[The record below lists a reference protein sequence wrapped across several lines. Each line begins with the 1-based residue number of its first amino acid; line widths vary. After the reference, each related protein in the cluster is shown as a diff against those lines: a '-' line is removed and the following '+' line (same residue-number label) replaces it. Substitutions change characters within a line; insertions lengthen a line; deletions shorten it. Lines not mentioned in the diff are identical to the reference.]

1 MKNIGLFCGSH
12 TGNNPL
18 FARKAAELGKLIAD
32 EKLTLIYGGSS
43 WGLMGIAASE
53 VMNANR
59 NVVGIIPDFFS
70 DNVVEQRNIIL
81 HKVKSMA
88 ERKEM
93 MASMAD
99 VFVALPGGIGTLDE
113 VTEIMSMNQL
123 GLIAKPIGLLNID
136 GFFDPFLRQMSIM
149 QNEGLIHEVHSKML
163 IQADDPKTLLEKLK
177 TLELPNQDRWL
188 KVIKK

>member
-1 MKNIGLFCGSH
+1 MKSIGLFCGSH

-18 FARKAAELGKLIAD
+18 FAQKASELGKLIAT
-32 EKLTLIYGGSS
+32 ENLTLVYGGSS
-43 WGLMGIAASE
+43 WGLMGITASE
-53 VMNANR
+53 VMNANG
-59 NVVGIIPDFFS
+59 NIVGIIPNFFS
-70 DNVVEQRNIIL
+70 DNVVENRSITL

-99 VFVALPGGIGTLDE
+99 AFIALPGGIGTLDE

-123 GLIAKPIGLLNID
+123 GLISKPIGLLNIN
-136 GFFDPFLRQMSIM
+136 GFFDPFLTQISLM
-149 QNEGLIHEVHSKML
+149 QKEGLIHEVHSKML
-163 IQADDPKTLLEKLK
+163 VQSNDPKTLLNKLRNLK
-177 TLELPNQDRWL
+177 LPNQDEWF

>member
-53 VMNANR
+53 VMNANG

-136 GFFDPFLRQMSIM
+136 GFFDPFLRQMDIM
-149 QNEGLIHEVHSKML
+149 QNESLIHEVHSKML

>member
-1 MKNIGLFCGSH
+1 
-12 TGNNPL
+12 
-18 FARKAAELGKLIAD
+18 
-32 EKLTLIYGGSS
+32 
-43 WGLMGIAASE
+43 
-53 VMNANR
+53 MNANG
-59 NVVGIIPDFFS
+59 NVVGIIPNFFS
-70 DNVVEQRNIIL
+70 NDVVEHRSITL

-99 VFVALPGGIGTLDE
+99 AFIALPGGIGTLDE

-136 GFFDPFLRQMSIM
+136 GFFNPFLKQIT
-149 QNEGLIHEVHSKML
+149 LML
-163 IQADDPKTLLEKLK
+163 VQADDPKTLLNKLK
-177 TLELPNQDRWL
+177 TLELPNQDEWF

>member
-1 MKNIGLFCGSH
+1 MKSIGLFCGSH

-18 FARKAAELGKLIAD
+18 FAQKAAELGKLIGT
-32 EKLTLIYGGSS
+32 ENQTLVYGGSS
-43 WGLMGIAASE
+43 WGLMGITATE
-53 VMNANR
+53 VMNVHG
-59 NVVGIIPDFFS
+59 NVVGIIPNFFS
-70 DNVVEQRNIIL
+70 DNVVEHRSITL
-81 HKVKSMA
+81 YKVKSMA

-99 VFVALPGGIGTLDE
+99 AFIALPGGIGTLDE

-123 GLIAKPIGLLNID
+123 GLISKPIGLLNIN
-136 GFFDPFLRQMSIM
+136 GFFDPFLTQISLM

-163 IQADDPKTLLEKLK
+163 VQADDPKTLLNKLRNLK
-177 TLELPNQDRWL
+177 LPNQDEWF